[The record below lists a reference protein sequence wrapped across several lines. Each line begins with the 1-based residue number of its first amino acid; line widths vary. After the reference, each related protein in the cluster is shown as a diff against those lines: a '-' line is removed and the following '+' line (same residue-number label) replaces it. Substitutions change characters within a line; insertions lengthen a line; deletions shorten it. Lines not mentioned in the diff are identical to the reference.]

1 DPLRPLR
8 LYVCTRRRL
17 DPAPSWTSHPPFS
30 VTPGLAK
37 PRYAA
42 AESISPALVSGVYR
56 KELRSMG
63 NQKANLHTYM
73 EDAAGAVPVRKDRS
87 KEFNQGMQDGADH
100 ALELVRL
107 SLGRPGGME
116 CLDEYRRSVST
127 HEDDND
133 YRAGVSHGV
142 ELMQAKLADY
152 VQEYGPRKSR

>member
-1 DPLRPLR
+1 
-8 LYVCTRRRL
+8 
-17 DPAPSWTSHPPFS
+17 
-30 VTPGLAK
+30 
-37 PRYAA
+37 
-42 AESISPALVSGVYR
+42 
-56 KELRSMG
+56 MG

-152 VQEYGPRKSR
+152 VQEYGPRKSRRPDPLAVAAGDKSDEKNSGEDGDSVEDETAESEESADEEDAAGADVQAIRFSVT